1 MSEDRNSAAA
11 PEPEDLD
18 LDPED
23 EDLEPADP
31 DEVLD
36 PDEPDPEPRARAT
49 ESPVS
54 RGSRTVATLRKE
66 RQEEREA
73 RIRAEAQLE
82 AYRQQPRQAVPQV
95 DPRVE
100 EQQFMEQLR
109 MLSPEDQAM
118 AVGRRV
124 QDTTSRALQAQRLEF
139 ADMMDRQSFTQ
150 LQRAEPAAKRLSDK
164 VEQLLASERAAGRN
178 SPREVIFNY
187 LLGSELREKAA
198 RAGDQQRRTGQRRIA
213 AQTTRPGNSRSTV
226 ASHGGRRSADDNS
239 QEAILE
245 RSGDIPLW

>member
-1 MSEDRNSAAA
+1 MSEDRSSAAA

-31 DEVLD
+31 DEDLD
-36 PDEPDPEPRARAT
+36 PDEPDPEPRVAPEPRQ
-49 ESPVS
+49 PS
-54 RGSRTVATLRKE
+54 RYERRVRSLNEQIRT
-66 RQEEREA
+66 EREA
-73 RIRAEAQLE
+73 RLRLEGQL
-82 AYRQQPRQAVPQV
+82 QARPAPHVPQV

-178 SPREVIFNY
+178 SPREVIFSY